1 MGNLANLK
9 AKGQS
14 VGVTTVASAV
24 RVECHAPS
32 TFSVRDLSGSNGAR
46 DRVLAQMFDFWQ
58 SVGIARK
65 GAEGWEVRDV
75 LTGDGATWL
84 PVSAA
89 GGTGRADVA
98 ERSHIV
104 AAANGGAFC
113 PCNVLPES
121 GAVNAARGDANV
133 TDLPMAARAV
143 LAAWPSWWRENVA
156 RKASLARLTK

>member
-1 MGNLANLK
+1 MSNLT
-9 AKGQS
+9 GQAI
-14 VGVTTVASAV
+14 GVTTVASAS

-32 TFSVRDLSGSNGAR
+32 SFSVRDLSGANGAR
-46 DRVLAQMFDFWQ
+46 DRVNAQMMAFWEAQ
-58 SVGIARK
+58 GIARK

-75 LTGDGATWL
+75 LTGDGSVWL
-84 PVSAA
+84 PMSSG

-98 ERSHIV
+98 ERSHV
-104 AAANGGAFC
+104 RAARNGGAYC

-133 TDLPMAARAV
+133 SDLPIAARAV

-156 RKASLARLTK
+156 RKASLARLA